1 MKRPK
6 IGDIIE
12 IPTRHGFAYAQF
24 THKHRMYGALL
35 RVYNT
40 IYQTKQSLD
49 VIQSAVNSREPDFS
63 TFFPLGAAVNRSI
76 VSVVGNAPI
85 PEKQK
90 PFPLFRDGV
99 VDQKTRKVETW
110 WLWDGE
116 NEWPI
121 GELAS
126 EQKRIPIRGVWN
138 DTLLVERIET
148 GWTPETDDHKP

>member
-40 IYQTKQSLD
+40 IYQTKPSLD

-90 PFPLFRDGV
+90 PFPLFRNGNEDP
-99 VDQKTRKVETW
+99 KTKNVETW

-116 NEWPI
+116 KEWPI
-121 GELAS
+121 GKLTK
-126 EQKRIPIRGVWN
+126 EQRRLSLNEVWN
-138 DTLLVERIET
+138 DTLLVERIES
-148 GWTPETDDHKP
+148 GWTPETD